1 MMAEEITGSD
11 TPEIRQNLL
20 NHIILP
26 RNLPQTKPQLFI
38 ELKLVNHV
46 VESIEHLAKWLPV
59 KTVEFLMRFNKV
71 HLQSTPDPDVVSKQI
86 NSLRAGDTFA
96 MFVRRQN
103 TTFMVHMLPNE
114 DNDNKESHRIVVST
128 FPGNVHPSKVYEAD
142 SDIEVFV

>member
-11 TPEIRQNLL
+11 TPEIRENLL
-20 NHIILP
+20 NHIVLP
-26 RNLPQTKPQLFI
+26 RDLPQTKPPLFN
-38 ELKLVNHV
+38 ELKLMNHV
-46 VESIEHLAKWLPV
+46 IENIEHLAKWLPV
-59 KTVEFLMRFNKV
+59 KTVEFLRRFSKV

-114 DNDNKESHRIVVST
+114 YNDNKKSQKIIVST

-142 SDIEVFV
+142 SDIEVFI